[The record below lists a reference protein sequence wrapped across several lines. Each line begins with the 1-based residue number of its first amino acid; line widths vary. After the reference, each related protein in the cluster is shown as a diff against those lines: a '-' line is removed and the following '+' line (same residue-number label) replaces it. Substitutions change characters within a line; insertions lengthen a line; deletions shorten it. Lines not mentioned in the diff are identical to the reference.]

1 MPTDPHELAEWLVA
15 LCRALRHVP
24 RDDLASAIDI
34 AEDILSEDD
43 DHTSADETRLSGLR
57 WGHHAADHVARQRNV
72 LIHAFLPEGG
82 LTWHLPDAASKDTQS
97 RIGQISS
104 ILIAKAGVTS

>member
-1 MPTDPHELAEWLVA
+1 MPIDTNDLADRLAA
-15 LCRALRHVP
+15 LCRDLRDVP
-24 RDDLASAIDI
+24 PGDLASAIAI

-43 DHTSADETRLSGLR
+43 AHASADETRLSGLR
-57 WGHHAADHVARQRNV
+57 WGHHAAEHVARQRNV

-82 LTWHLPDAASKDTQS
+82 LTWQLPDAASKDTQS

-104 ILIAKAGVTS
+104 ILIAKAEVTS